1 VIGVSGKPLAPIG
14 FDMPATCRRCASA
27 PPESSE
33 RRPFCFLFEMTV
45 RLGTEAFGT
54 DTLDIVG
61 LDIDGLGIEVAEVRR
76 HSKISS

>member
-1 VIGVSGKPLAPIG
+1 
-14 FDMPATCRRCASA
+14 
-27 PPESSE
+27 
-33 RRPFCFLFEMTV
+33 MTV

-76 HSKISS
+76 HSTTSS